1 MLQDGENGSRPA
13 AWFRA
18 HLGPHSPW
26 GLAHARVHLD
36 QGLCSVRP
44 SLPASPSRAS
54 HWSLSWTGDTELGE
68 RLGRKGRGV
77 VWERN
82 SGLWALPDV
91 LEGCAQAPGGPTPLD
106 PWPPHSAK
114 SRWP

>member
-82 SGLWALPDV
+82 SRLWALPDV
-91 LEGCAQAPGGPTPLD
+91 LEGCAQAPGGLTPLD